1 MKSVTF
7 PNGPI
12 KMAGNLH
19 LPKDFS
25 KDRSYVA
32 IVCVHPAG
40 GVKEQ
45 TAGRYASKL
54 ADEGMVALAYDA
66 SYQGESGGESRQEE
80 DPYARVEDIRA
91 AVDYLTTLGF
101 VDQERIC
108 VLGICSGG
116 GYAINAAMTDRRIKA
131 VGTVSAINLGAMY
144 RAGYEG
150 TVADMSQAFTLLETA
165 AKGSNGRGQGGP
177 DGDACHSH
185 RRSAKRGRQPITVR
199 PGSIT
204 TLRARS
210 TPTPR
215 AWCRCTASLA
225 LSLPTPFILRNSF

>member
-12 KMAGNLH
+12 KVAGNLY

-25 KDRSYVA
+25 KDRSYVP
-32 IVCVHPAG
+32 IVVVHPAG

-45 TAGRYASKL
+45 TAGLYAAKL
-54 ADEGMVALAYDA
+54 ADEGFVALAYDA
-66 SYQGESGGESRQEE
+66 SYQGESGGQPRQEE

-101 VDQERIC
+101 VDQQRIC

-150 TVADMSQAFTLLETA
+150 TVADMS
-165 AKGSNGRGQGGP
+165 
-177 DGDACHSH
+177 
-185 RRSAKRGRQPITVR
+185 
-199 PGSIT
+199 
-204 TLRARS
+204 
-210 TPTPR
+210 
-215 AWCRCTASLA
+215 
-225 LSLPTPFILRNSF
+225 